1 VLGGDTERVGRGTS
15 LAGAVGTPHPVG
27 PTAIRHAPL
36 TSELPWAPCASWSD
50 RESSHGLVRIIA
62 DPLTAV
68 LATGEPAR

>member
-1 VLGGDTERVGRGTS
+1 MLGGDTERVGRGRP
-15 LAGAVGTPHPVG
+15 LPG
-27 PTAIRHAPL
+27 IIPL
-36 TSELPWAPCASWSD
+36 TSELAWAPCASWSD